1 MYVRFIRVLLR
12 DYLSQYIRLTFVKI
26 CLEIASCSSS
36 DIPFSK
42 MEDQKLIA
50 LANIELANGPKYQ
63 KYLTWSENELA
74 QVWKVNL
81 EQLGDKGIWQ
91 RNSVFT

>member
-1 MYVRFIRVLLR
+1 MLLR
-12 DYLSQYIRLTFVKI
+12 DYFNDRPSKLDSHLLKFVS
-26 CLEIASCSSS
+26 EIASCSSS

-42 MEDQKLIA
+42 MKDQKLIA

-63 KYLTWSENELA
+63 KDFTWSQNELA

-81 EQLGDKGIWQ
+81 EQLGNKGIWQ